1 MNDGN
6 NLVNKISF
14 SLRLYFF
21 LSFVLDPVYFV
32 YQLISV
38 LKGKENPN
46 RFWERWVSKQ
56 IKRPS
61 GKLIWLH
68 AVSVGETLSLLPLIE
83 KIAEDNPK
91 INILITSS
99 TKTSAQ
105 IFEKNLKKRVIH
117 QMAPHDT
124 FFVSK
129 RFIKYWRPDLAVR
142 VESEI
147 WPRILLELKK
157 KMVPSFLFNARFS
170 KKSLKKIESQAVSA
184 RFIFSLFNEIHVQEN
199 KTLEKLINIGI
210 PSENLALTGSLK
222 DSAKKLAFDEHIMKQ
237 FLKAAA
243 KQNIWLAACTH
254 SGEDEIVLKA
264 HKKIGGILL
273 IAPRH
278 IERGKH
284 IAKLSRSMGFTTQLR
299 SEVPELQK
307 ETVVYIADT
316 MGEMGLWYSMVNV
329 AFIGG
334 SLVERGGHN
343 PVEAAQLETFILHG
357 PFTHNAEEKYYQ
369 LNSLGVGVQIEN
381 ADILA
386 DELKILRS
394 KDPNKEFK
402 RFNPFLQQN
411 ETALITALDTI
422 RLAI

>member
-147 WPRILLELKK
+147 WPRILLELNKK
-157 KMVPSFLFNARFS
+157 KVPSFLFNARFS
-170 KKSLKKIESQAVSA
+170 KKSLKKIENQAGSA
-184 RFIFSLFNEIHVQEN
+184 QLIFSLFNEIHVQEN

-278 IERGKH
+278 IERGKN
-284 IAKLSRSMGFTTQLR
+284 IAKLSRSMGFNTQLR
-299 SEVPELQK
+299 SELPELQK

-316 MGEMGLWYSMVNV
+316 MGEMGLWYSMVNI

-386 DELKILRS
+386 DELKILRN

-402 RFNPFLQQN
+402 RFKPFLQQN
-411 ETALITALDTI
+411 DTALITALDTI

>member
-1 MNDGN
+1 MNNGN

-129 RFIKYWRPDLAVR
+129 RFIKYWHPDIAVR

-147 WPRILLELKK
+147 WPRILLELNK

-170 KKSLKKIESQAVSA
+170 KKSLKKIESQSASA

-222 DSAKKLAFDEHIMKQ
+222 DSAKKLAFDEHLMRQ

-243 KQNIWLAACTH
+243 KQKIWLAACTH
-254 SGEDEIVLKA
+254 FGEDEIVLKA

-299 SEVPELQK
+299 SEFPELQK

-343 PVEAAQLETFILHG
+343 PIEAAQLETFILHG
-357 PFTHNAEEKYYQ
+357 PFTHNAEEKYHQ

-381 ADILA
+381 ADMLA
-386 DELKILRS
+386 DELKILRN

-402 RFNPFLQQN
+402 RFKPFLQQN
-411 ETALITALDTI
+411 DTAMIAALDTI
-422 RLAI
+422 KLAI

>member
-1 MNDGN
+1 M
-6 NLVNKISF
+6 
-14 SLRLYFF
+14 
-21 LSFVLDPVYFV
+21 
-32 YQLISV
+32 ISV

-147 WPRILLELKK
+147 WPRILLELNK

-170 KKSLKKIESQAVSA
+170 KKSLKK
-184 RFIFSLFNEIHVQEN
+184 N
-199 KTLEKLINIGI
+199 
-210 PSENLALTGSLK
+210 
-222 DSAKKLAFDEHIMKQ
+222 
-237 FLKAAA
+237 
-243 KQNIWLAACTH
+243 
-254 SGEDEIVLKA
+254 
-264 HKKIGGILL
+264 
-273 IAPRH
+273 
-278 IERGKH
+278 
-284 IAKLSRSMGFTTQLR
+284 
-299 SEVPELQK
+299 
-307 ETVVYIADT
+307 
-316 MGEMGLWYSMVNV
+316 
-329 AFIGG
+329 
-334 SLVERGGHN
+334 
-343 PVEAAQLETFILHG
+343 
-357 PFTHNAEEKYYQ
+357 
-369 LNSLGVGVQIEN
+369 
-381 ADILA
+381 
-386 DELKILRS
+386 
-394 KDPNKEFK
+394 
-402 RFNPFLQQN
+402 
-411 ETALITALDTI
+411 
-422 RLAI
+422 

>member
-1 MNDGN
+1 MHG
-6 NLVNKISF
+6 LLKISLPKIQSNWLALNNSSNGKASAVIKANSYGLGMVKVAK
-14 SLRLYFF
+14 SLIDVGCQFF
-21 LSFVLDPVYFV
+21 YVANVNEAI
-32 YQLISV
+32 QLRKNI
-38 LKGKENPN
+38 K
-46 RFWERWVSKQ
+46 SKK
-56 IKRPS
+56 I
-61 GKLIWLH
+61 
-68 AVSVGETLSLLPLIE
+68 
-83 KIAEDNPK
+83 KIAVFEGFFKGSESDY
-91 INILITSS
+91 
-99 TKTSAQ
+99 
-105 IFEKNLKKRVIH
+105 FEKNLNKRVIH

-147 WPRILLELKK
+147 WPRILLELNK

-170 KKSLKKIESQAVSA
+170 KKSLKKIENQAGSA

-386 DELKILRS
+386 DELKILRN

-402 RFNPFLQQN
+402 RFKPFLQQN
-411 ETALITALDTI
+411 DTALITALDTI

>member
-83 KIAEDNPK
+83 KIAEDDPK

-170 KKSLKKIESQAVSA
+170 KKSLKKIENQAASA

-222 DSAKKLAFDEHIMKQ
+222 DSAKKLAFNEHIMKQ

-278 IERGKH
+278 IERGKN

-343 PVEAAQLETFILHG
+343 PVEAAQFETFILHG

-386 DELKILRS
+386 DELKILRN

-402 RFNPFLQQN
+402 RFKPFLQQN
-411 ETALITALDTI
+411 DTALITALDTI

>member
-1 MNDGN
+1 M
-6 NLVNKISF
+6 
-14 SLRLYFF
+14 
-21 LSFVLDPVYFV
+21 DPVYFV

-83 KIAEDNPK
+83 KIAEDDPK

-129 RFIKYWRPDLAVR
+129 RFIKYWRPDIAVR

-147 WPRILLELKK
+147 WPRILLELNK

-170 KKSLKKIESQAVSA
+170 KKSLKKIESQAASA

-278 IERGKH
+278 IERGKN

-386 DELKILRS
+386 DELKILRN

-402 RFNPFLQQN
+402 RFKPFLQQN
-411 ETALITALDTI
+411 DTALITALDTI

>member
-1 MNDGN
+1 MKDGN
-6 NLVNKISF
+6 NLVNKISL

-21 LSFVLDPVYFV
+21 LSCVLDPVYFV
-32 YQLISV
+32 YQVISV

-105 IFEKNLKKRVIH
+105 IFEKNLTKRVIH

-147 WPRILLELKK
+147 WPRILLELNK

-170 KKSLKKIESQAVSA
+170 KKSLKKLENQAASA
-184 RFIFSLFNEIHVQEN
+184 RFIFSLFNEIHVQET

-222 DSAKKLAFDEHIMKQ
+222 DSAKKLDFDEHIMKQ

-278 IERGKH
+278 VERGKY

-369 LNSLGVGVQIEN
+369 LNSLGIGVQIEN

-386 DELKILRS
+386 DELKIFRN

-402 RFNPFLQQN
+402 RFKSFLQQN
-411 ETALITALDTI
+411 DTALITALDTI

>member
-1 MNDGN
+1 M
-6 NLVNKISF
+6 NKISF

-147 WPRILLELKK
+147 WPRILLELNK

-170 KKSLKKIESQAVSA
+170 KKSLKKIESQSASA
-184 RFIFSLFNEIHVQEN
+184 RFIFSLFNEIHVQET

-222 DSAKKLAFDEHIMKQ
+222 DSAKKLDFDEHIMKQ

-278 IERGKH
+278 VERGKY

-357 PFTHNAEEKYYQ
+357 PFTHNAEEKYHQ

-386 DELKILRS
+386 DELKILRN

-402 RFNPFLQQN
+402 RFKPFLQQN
-411 ETALITALDTI
+411 DTALIAALDTI

>member
-147 WPRILLELKK
+147 WPRILLELNK

-170 KKSLKKIESQAVSA
+170 KKSLKKIESQAASA

-254 SGEDEIVLKA
+254 SGEDEIILKA

-278 IERGKH
+278 IERGKN
-284 IAKLSRSMGFTTQLR
+284 IAKLSRSMGFNTQLR
-299 SEVPELQK
+299 SELPELQK

-386 DELKILRS
+386 DELKILRN

-402 RFNPFLQQN
+402 RFKPFLQQN
-411 ETALITALDTI
+411 DTALITALDTI

>member
-1 MNDGN
+1 LNNGN

-129 RFIKYWRPDLAVR
+129 RFIKYWRPDIAVR

-147 WPRILLELKK
+147 WPRILLELNK

-170 KKSLKKIESQAVSA
+170 KKSLKKIESQSASA

-222 DSAKKLAFDEHIMKQ
+222 DSAKKLAFDEHLMRQ

-243 KQNIWLAACTH
+243 KQKIWLAACTH
-254 SGEDEIVLKA
+254 FGEDEIVLKA

-278 IERGKH
+278 VERGKY

-343 PVEAAQLETFILHG
+343 PIEAAQLETFILHG
-357 PFTHNAEEKYYQ
+357 PFTHNAEEKYHQ

-381 ADILA
+381 ADMLA
-386 DELKILRS
+386 DELKILRN

-402 RFNPFLQQN
+402 RFKPFLQQN
-411 ETALITALDTI
+411 DTALIAALDTI
-422 RLAI
+422 KLAI

>member
-1 MNDGN
+1 MKDGN
-6 NLVNKISF
+6 NLVNKISL

-129 RFIKYWRPDLAVR
+129 RFIKYWHPDIAVR

-147 WPRILLELKK
+147 WPRILLELNK

-170 KKSLKKIESQAVSA
+170 KKSLKKIESQSASA

-222 DSAKKLAFDEHIMKQ
+222 DSAKKLAFDEHLLRQ

-243 KQNIWLAACTH
+243 KQKIWLAACTH
-254 SGEDEIVLKA
+254 FGEDEIVLKA

-278 IERGKH
+278 VERGKY

-381 ADILA
+381 ADMLA
-386 DELKILRS
+386 DELKILRN

-402 RFNPFLQQN
+402 RFKPFLQQN
-411 ETALITALDTI
+411 DTALIAALDTI
-422 RLAI
+422 KLAI